1 MKNYIKY
8 LTIVLAAA
16 FVSVGCAHF
25 DDMNKNPYVV
35 YETNSES
42 FVQPM
47 IYGAL
52 KQIAYCEYYVM
63 GELMQWTV
71 NTNFENSAQL
81 TYNYVVS
88 ENNVRQMWN
97 LYTQFG
103 NAQYMLDLARKEC
116 AVEGEGNPALIGVA
130 LTLRSWIGH
139 MLTDTYGNTP
149 YSKAGQIALQGD
161 SFEYTTPYDDQKDI
175 YYDLLRSMEEANQ
188 CFNKAKEMKDAGI
201 LTSADFNNICDFM
214 YGGNV
219 EKWQRFANSLYL
231 RLLMRVSNKA
241 LEESAGIISLGEEF
255 GDLDVIAKIN
265 EIYDSYLS
273 GTGDYPVMRNIDD
286 SARLQFSSKDS
297 ALYTSFYATTSG
309 NWNGQAA
316 CSTLVDWMLVKG
328 DNDKALYN
336 SADEKNPSKPW
347 DPRYFRYFT
356 KVYGA
361 PTQVTREEMREHF
374 DDHISSLGNSTI
386 GRYPKGGYT
395 GTHIGDL
402 KMDPQYAIINYD
414 EILFIFAEAGAR
426 GWIPMAQKDYKNLY
440 LEANRHSILQWQ
452 VGWEKATDYY
462 TAQSEEFINFI
473 NYLDNEFDYN
483 KAVETILR
491 QKYVA
496 TFWVGVEGWADYRRT
511 GYPILKTNGDA
522 AQNNGILPTRLRY
535 PSTEAFQNAKWYNEA
550 VNGWLGGEN
559 NMTTDVWFASTAESK
574 AIRRLGRQ

>member
-8 LTIVLAAA
+8 ITIVLAAA

-47 IYGAL
+47 IYGAQ
-52 KQIAYCEYYVM
+52 KQMAYCEYYIM

-71 NTNFENSAQL
+71 NTNYESSAQL
-81 TYNYVVS
+81 VYNYVIS
-88 ENNVRQMWN
+88 ENFTRQMWN

-103 NAQYMLDLARKEC
+103 NAQYMLNLARKEC
-116 AVEGEGNPALIGVA
+116 ENGEGNPAMIGVA
-130 LTLRSWIGH
+130 LTLRSWVAQI
-139 MLTDTYGNTP
+139 LTDTYGNVP

-161 SFEYTTPYDDQKDI
+161 AFEYTTPYDNQEDI
-175 YYDLLRSMEEANQ
+175 YVDLLRSMEEASK
-188 CFNKAKEMKDAGI
+188 CFAQAREQLGAN
-201 LTSADFNNICDFM
+201 ADFNPICDFM
-214 YGGNV
+214 YNGSV

-231 RLLMRVSNKA
+231 RILMRVANKA
-241 LEESAGIISLGEEF
+241 QESEGIISLGEEY
-255 GDLDVIAKIN
+255 GDLDVISKIN
-265 EIYDSYLS
+265 EIYNSYLS
-273 GTGDYPVMRNIDD
+273 GEGDYPVMRNLDD

-297 ALYTSFYATTSG
+297 ALYTSFYSTTSG

-316 CSTLVDWMLVKG
+316 CSTLVDWMLVKDANG
-328 DNDKALYN
+328 KMYYN
-336 SADEKNPSKPW
+336 SADEQNPSKPW

-374 DDHISSLGNSTI
+374 DSHISSQGNSTI
-386 GRYPKGGYT
+386 GRYPRGIVT

-402 KMDPQYAIINYD
+402 KMDPQYALMNYD
-414 EILFIFAEAGAR
+414 EILFIFAEAGVR
-426 GWIPMAQKDYKNLY
+426 GWIPMSQKAYKDLY
-440 LEANRHSILQWQ
+440 LEANRQSILQWQ

-462 TAQSEEFINFI
+462 TASSPEVENFMT
-473 NYLDNEFDYN
+473 YLDNEFDYN
-483 KAVETILR
+483 KALETVMR

-522 AQNNGILPTRLRY
+522 AQNKGILPTRLRY
-535 PSTEAFQNAKWYNEA
+535 PSTEAFQNAKHYTEA

-559 NMTTDVWFASTAESK
+559 NMVTDMWFANTAESQ
-574 AIRRLGRQ
+574 AIRRLGRK